1 MKGHIDVSSRHDFG
15 GVYSVLL
22 VLGLEETIWEIID
35 IEFKNNL
42 KMLGLWIFSFTKCST
57 STFSNNMGHLTLI
70 TK

>member
-22 VLGLEETIWEIID
+22 VLGLEGTIWEIIG

-42 KMLGLWIFSFTKCST
+42 KVRVRFMDL
-57 STFSNNMGHLTLI
+57 LI
-70 TK
+70 YKVFNFHFFR